1 MTVRLSPTLSFYI
14 GRNFLVSFFMLFGI
28 FLLII
33 LMFDIVE
40 LMRRASAKP
49 HVTFSLVV
57 EMALLKLPHMGQQ
70 LFPFAALF
78 GAMAVFWRLT
88 RYHELVVTRSAGV
101 SAWQFLFP
109 VVVIAFF
116 LGVLKI
122 TLLNPLAAAF
132 LTRFEQLESVEFKG
146 EVSFLALSKGGIW
159 LRQPNEN
166 GQSVIFATHVFQE
179 HTSVELKNVLVF
191 IYEGDSKFQGRI
203 DADSARLEDGFW
215 HMQNARISTPEQP
228 SKFEKEYWLATDLT
242 LDKIQDSF
250 ATPETMSFW
259 ALPDFISTLEKAGFS
274 AVRHRLYWNSLLAAP
289 LMICAMILIAATF
302 TLRHSRRTGSTYV
315 IAGGILTGFIVYFFQ
330 DIVFALGLSNSIP
343 VTLAAWA
350 PASVATLLG
359 LAMLLHL
366 EDG

>member
-1 MTVRLSPTLSFYI
+1 MAIRLSPTLSFYI
-14 GRNFLVSFFMLFGI
+14 GRNFLVGFLMLFGI
-28 FLLII
+28 FLMII
-33 LMFDIVE
+33 LMFDIIE
-40 LMRRASAKP
+40 LMRRASSKP
-49 HVTFSLVV
+49 NITFTLVL

-88 RYHELVVTRSAGV
+88 RHHELVVTRAAGV

-109 VVVIAFF
+109 VVTIALL
-116 LGVLKI
+116 LGVLKV
-122 TLLNPLAAAF
+122 TTLNPLAAVL
-132 LTRFEQLESVEFKG
+132 LTRYERLESTEFKG
-146 EVSFLALSKGGIW
+146 EVSFLALSRSGIW
-159 LRQPNEN
+159 LRQANQT

-179 HTSVELKNVLVF
+179 RTLVELKNVLVF
-191 IYEGDSKFQGRI
+191 IYEGDSKFLGRI

-215 HMQNARISTPEQP
+215 HMKNARVSAPEQP
-228 SKFEKEYWLATDLT
+228 TQFDKEYWLATDLT

-259 ALPDFISTLEKAGFS
+259 ALPEFIETLEKSGFS
-274 AVRHRLYWNSLLAAP
+274 AVRHRLYWNSLMAAP

-302 TLRHSRRTGSTYV
+302 TLRHSRRSGNTV
-315 IAGGILTGFIVYFFQ
+315 VVAGGILTGFIVYFFQ
-330 DIVFALGLSNSIP
+330 DIVFALGLSNNIP
-343 VTLAAWA
+343 VVLAAWA
-350 PASVATLLG
+350 PASIATLLG

>member
-1 MTVRLSPTLSFYI
+1 MAVRLSPTLSFYI
-14 GRNFLVSFFMLFGI
+14 GRHFLAGFLLLFGI
-28 FLLII
+28 FLLVI
-33 LMFDIVE
+33 LMFDIIE
-40 LMRRASAKP
+40 LMRKASTHP
-49 HVTFSLVV
+49 EINFSVIV

-70 LFPFAALF
+70 MFPFAALF

-88 RYHELVVTRSAGV
+88 RHHELVVTRAAGV

-109 VVVIAFF
+109 VLTIAFG
-116 LGVLKI
+116 LGLLKVAI
-122 TLLNPLAAAF
+122 FNPLAATF
-132 LTRFEQLESVEFKG
+132 LTRYEQLESVEFKG

-159 LRQPNEN
+159 LRQADDN
-166 GQSVIFATHVFQE
+166 GQAVIFATHVFQRHAE
-179 HTSVELKNVLVF
+179 VDLQDVMVF
-191 IYEGDSKFQGRI
+191 IYQGESRFVGRI

-215 HMQNARISTPEQP
+215 HMRNAHISAPEQP
-228 SKFEKEYWLATDLT
+228 PKFEREYWLATDLT
-242 LDKIQDSF
+242 ADKIQDSF

-259 ALPDFISTLEKAGFS
+259 ALPAFISTLEKSGFS
-274 AVRHRLYWNSLLAAP
+274 AVRHRLYWHSLLAAP

-302 TLRHSRRTGSTYV
+302 TLRHTRRGGTTFV

-350 PASVATLLG
+350 PAGVATLLG
-359 LAMLLHL
+359 LAMLFHL

>member
-1 MTVRLSPTLSFYI
+1 LAIRLSPTLSFYI
-14 GRNFLVSFFMLFGI
+14 GRNFLAGFLMLFGI
-28 FLLII
+28 FLMII
-33 LMFDIVE
+33 LMFDIIE
-40 LMRRASAKP
+40 LMRRASSKP
-49 HVTFSLVV
+49 NVTFGLVL

-88 RYHELVVTRSAGV
+88 RYHELVVTRAAGV

-109 VVVIAFF
+109 VVAIALL
-116 LGVLKI
+116 LGVLKV
-122 TLLNPLAAAF
+122 TTLNPLAAVM
-132 LTRFEQLESVEFKG
+132 LTRYERLESIEFKG
-146 EVSFLALSKGGIW
+146 EISFLALSKSGIW
-159 LRQPNEN
+159 LRQANQA

-179 HTSVELKNVLVF
+179 RTLVELKNVLVF
-191 IYEGDSKFQGRI
+191 IYEGDSKFLGRI

-215 HMQNARISTPEQP
+215 HMRNARVSTPEQP
-228 SKFEKEYWLATDLT
+228 TQFDKEYWLATDLT

-259 ALPDFISTLEKAGFS
+259 ALPEFIETLEKSGFS
-274 AVRHRLYWNSLLAAP
+274 AVRHRLYWNSLMAAP

-302 TLRHSRRTGSTYV
+302 TLRHSRRGGNTFV
-315 IAGGILTGFIVYFFQ
+315 VAGGILTGFVVYFFQ

-343 VTLAAWA
+343 VALAAWA
-350 PASVATLLG
+350 PASIATLLG